1 LSSVTSTRAIVLKNL
16 AGENISLSSFKKKVV
31 ILDFWATWCGPCRA
45 SFSEM
50 QQAIN
55 QYKNDSADYRVE
67 AIPAKFIIDKNGDI
81 AYMGESSNIELEIEK
96 AKNK

>member
-1 LSSVTSTRAIVLKNL
+1 
-16 AGENISLSSFKKKVV
+16 
-31 ILDFWATWCGPCRA
+31 
-45 SFSEM
+45 M
-50 QQAIN
+50 QHAIN

-96 AKNK
+96 AKSK